1 MHPPIWST
9 KTYVVTAQAQ
19 EMTIGRKTYP
29 SRFPDAIARWESR
42 AAVPVIRRVAD
53 TLPIEGQEKAGK
65 QPGVIVAFSDIFRP
79 VSQPAISDEEVES
92 TARQI
97 HRVHARDSTDR
108 QSARHGIE
116 RTLPSSAPDGDSGI
130 EQPVDCRES
139 KTFGLPVIPAQA
151 GKNSKLFRNR
161 LLHV

>member
-1 MHPPIWST
+1 MQS
-9 KTYVVTAQAQ
+9 QA
-19 EMTIGRKTYP
+19 GNPY
-29 SRFPDAIARWESR
+29 R

-108 QSARHGIE
+108 QGARHGIE

-130 EQPVDCRES
+130 EQPVDCSES

-151 GKNSKLFRNR
+151 GKNSKLFRSR
-161 LLHV
+161 LLHVDAKAVLQRSN